1 MAYTES
7 NDPVVTARA
16 VADLQRLQAAGINN
30 TDEGKNVYDDIAN
43 DPNLTGRQ
51 KQAICCELGKA
62 IVAQGI
68 TDAGAHPT
76 TLLRQSSASTRFMSA
91 YMEDSASRFFNAVKE
106 KAADVGRQNVQAP
119 PANPGDA
126 VSYDDAAAPGATRAL
141 LTALD
146 TEKHKLSADAC
157 EFMQACSAGIPGH
170 IVDGERQ
177 DVENTL
183 AVNTLLLRGVMP
195 LITVETAAHRAN
207 NNASDTSRNRAAMA
221 FEANRSAMKF
231 LAGQLDGFANPFGN
245 SPAATALAGD
255 VAFRQQMQQMTDLLA
270 TGDHT
275 QLQVGAPVSVKD
287 SLKQALG
294 KDDASKLAQA
304 QAKLGSRQQ
313 KLNTLLDQRDAG
325 QQTSNLKVQ
334 SLAVNATTG
343 NATNAQIQKGI
354 QTVREMQEAAR
365 KLGEKIQNQEQKVER
380 SEQRVDSLMTRIG
393 RR

>member
-30 TDEGKNVYDDIAN
+30 TDEGVNVYDAIAN

-51 KQAICCELGKA
+51 KQAVCCELGKA

-106 KAADVGRQNVQAP
+106 KAADVGRQNVQTP

-157 EFMQACSAGIPGH
+157 EFMQACSAGIPEH

-183 AVNTLLLRGVMP
+183 AVNTLLQTEEAIGRLRGRV
-195 LITVETAAHRAN
+195 HRLGSVPVIVTYHPAYLL
-207 NNASDTSRNRAAMA
+207 RNLPEKAKAWADLCLAM
-221 FEANRSAMKF
+221 
-231 LAGQLDGFANPFGN
+231 
-245 SPAATALAGD
+245 D
-255 VAFRQQMQQMTDLLA
+255 VAER
-270 TGDHT
+270 
-275 QLQVGAPVSVKD
+275 GA
-287 SLKQALG
+287 
-294 KDDASKLAQA
+294 
-304 QAKLGSRQQ
+304 
-313 KLNTLLDQRDAG
+313 
-325 QQTSNLKVQ
+325 
-334 SLAVNATTG
+334 
-343 NATNAQIQKGI
+343 
-354 QTVREMQEAAR
+354 
-365 KLGEKIQNQEQKVER
+365 
-380 SEQRVDSLMTRIG
+380 
-393 RR
+393 